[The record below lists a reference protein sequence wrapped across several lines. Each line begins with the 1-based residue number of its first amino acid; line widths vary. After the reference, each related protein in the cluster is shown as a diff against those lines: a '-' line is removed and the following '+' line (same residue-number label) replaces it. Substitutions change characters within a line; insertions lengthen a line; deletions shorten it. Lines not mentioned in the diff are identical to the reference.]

1 MKQCALIMW
10 LLHHY
15 HYIEMIFKQI
25 TSLKAQLKV
34 SLLPTNNL
42 DQFQPLFYIAVGYPQ
57 QAPLRWKVAAVA
69 LHQGHC
75 DRHNV
80 YHTP

>member
-1 MKQCALIMW
+1 MKQCALIIW

-57 QAPLRWKVAAVA
+57 QAPTQVESSSCSTPSGA
-69 LHQGHC
+69 L
-75 DRHNV
+75 
-80 YHTP
+80 